1 MGAGHQTGGRANRLT
16 GATALPAT
24 FFFDLTGVGFFRFRF
39 ARRELESHFTVLAA
53 REKRRKWAAF
63 LGNEAVQQIGLA
75 GGEQLLHL
83 LGFDRAL
90 RSLQAALCTYR
101 IALGPRAVRSNLDD

>member
-53 REKRRKWAAF
+53 REECF
-63 LGNEAVQQIGLA
+63 
-75 GGEQLLHL
+75 
-83 LGFDRAL
+83 
-90 RSLQAALCTYR
+90 
-101 IALGPRAVRSNLDD
+101 IANSVTTEVKIVPT